1 MPLIHCIMASPSPP
15 DAAAKCLSGLGIVTT
30 SAARIEQCAASARG
44 EALLHEVGIRT
55 QTLDPPLDFVPWL
68 TFNDVSDQRTALAVL
83 TVCDCAG
90 VLLEGD
96 GGGSEQPDLG
106 AVLPLPARWTRVR
119 GVPRPLCVTST

>member
-1 MPLIHCIMASPSPP
+1 MPLIHCIMASASPP

-68 TFNDVSDQRTALAVL
+68 TFNDVS
-83 TVCDCAG
+83 
-90 VLLEGD
+90 
-96 GGGSEQPDLG
+96 EQIEDSSGLSQ
-106 AVLPLPARWTRVR
+106 
-119 GVPRPLCVTST
+119 CVTVQEFSSKAMAAAQNNLTWVLCCRYLHGGPQCEGYPDHCV

>member
-1 MPLIHCIMASPSPP
+1 MPLIHCIMASASPP

-68 TFNDVSDQRTALAVL
+68 TFNDVSEQRTVLASAVKRSI
-83 TVCDCAG
+83 
-90 VLLEGD
+90 
-96 GGGSEQPDLG
+96 GSITGCTITEKAP
-106 AVLPLPARWTRVR
+106 TRDPILR
-119 GVPRPLCVTST
+119 

>member
-1 MPLIHCIMASPSPP
+1 MPLIHCIMASASPP

-68 TFNDVSDQRTALAVL
+68 TFNDVSSAVKRSIGS
-83 TVCDCAG
+83 TTGYTIDNHG
-90 VLLEGD
+90 EG
-96 GGGSEQPDLG
+96 PY
-106 AVLPLPARWTRVR
+106 
-119 GVPRPLCVTST
+119 